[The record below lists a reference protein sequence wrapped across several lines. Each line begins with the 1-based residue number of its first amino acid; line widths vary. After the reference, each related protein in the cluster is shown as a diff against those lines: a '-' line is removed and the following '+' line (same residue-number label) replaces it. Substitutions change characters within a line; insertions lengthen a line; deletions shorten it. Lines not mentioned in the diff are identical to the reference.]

1 MRKGGLLLRLS
12 TMPLVAFSL
21 VGASNPASGS
31 PAITESTSG
40 SGTATYVALVK
51 SDLGQAPSLAAT
63 GTDLLP
69 TAAQLTPPPPP
80 PPPPPP
86 APAPAAPAAPAAQL
100 VSTTHT
106 ASAPAAPAAPPGY
119 GCAAALSYLAAH
131 AAPGFRFECP
141 GYALGHQAMTCL
153 NEPGVCPG
161 YGLIAIS
168 VPCAAAYMNEAHN
181 SWVVL
186 GDISGPIDP
195 YGYCH

>member
-1 MRKGGLLLRLS
+1 MRKGGLILRLS
-12 TMPLVAFSL
+12 TLPLVVFGLA
-21 VGASNPASGS
+21 VSNPASGS
-31 PAITESTSG
+31 AAVAGSVGG
-40 SGTATYVALVK
+40 SGAATYEALVK
-51 SDLGQAPSLAAT
+51 GDLGQSPSLAAN
-63 GTDLLP
+63 GSNLLP
-69 TAAQLTPPPPP
+69 TAAELTPPPPP
-80 PPPPPP
+80 PVAPPAPPAPP
-86 APAPAAPAAPAAQL
+86 APAAAPAHVVSVHTVSAPVAPA
-100 VSTTHT
+100 T
-106 ASAPAAPAAPPGY
+106 PPGY
-119 GCAAALSYLAAH
+119 GCADALAYLTAH

-186 GDISGPIDP
+186 GDSTGIDP

>member
-12 TMPLVAFSL
+12 TVPLVAFGL
-21 VGASNPASGS
+21 VGLPNPASGS
-31 PAITESTSG
+31 DAPAAPGTSISAST
-40 SGTATYVALVK
+40 YEALVK

-63 GTDLLP
+63 GSSLLP

-86 APAPAAPAAPAAQL
+86 VVSPPAAPVIAHVVSATRPASPPAPAQPA
-100 VSTTHT
+100 
-106 ASAPAAPAAPPGY
+106 GY
-119 GCAAALSYLAAH
+119 GCASALAYLSAH
-131 AAPGFRFECP
+131 SAPGFKFECP

-153 NEPGVCPG
+153 NVPGVCPG
-161 YGLIAIS
+161 YGLITIA

-186 GDISGPIDP
+186 GDIPGPIDP